1 MKRGA
6 RVGWLALAASVLLHA
21 ALFRGLAVHL
31 PTWER
36 AAEVPP
42 IEARL
47 VERAPAVA
55 PPAPVVAPP
64 APAPAPRR
72 RPNAAPPPVPLESV
86 PQTEA
91 PSEHIALQEAEAA
104 EEPASESDAADTA
117 DTAAEET
124 PSAPTPLDEMADQPP
139 PAADG
144 PPPLNPLP
152 PRIDMRFGV
161 HYGFASGEQTLL
173 WVSDGERYTLVSVA
187 SATGLAGI
195 FYRGRL
201 VQTSQGRVTPTGL
214 QPEEFW
220 DQRGDRRSSARF
232 DHAAAQVTVTPAR
245 GAPRH
250 LDGAGDAQDLLS
262 VLFQF
267 ALTAPPD
274 GPVRYTVFN
283 GKKLRPYAFESR
295 GEVMLDTALGPLR
308 TLHFARVGELDGR
321 FEVWLAIDRHY
332 LPVRVLRGDD
342 DGNVAELR
350 VLAITP

>member
-21 ALFRGLAVHL
+21 ALLGGLAVRL
-31 PTWER
+31 PSWELP
-36 AAEVPP
+36 AEAPP

-55 PPAPVVAPP
+55 PPAPAP
-64 APAPAPRR
+64 PAPAPRR
-72 RPNAAPPPVPLESV
+72 RPKAAPPPVPMESV
-86 PQTEA
+86 PHAEA
-91 PSEHIALQEAEAA
+91 PPERIVLQEAETA
-104 EEPASESDAADTA
+104 EEPEPESDAADA
-117 DTAAEET
+117 AAEET
-124 PSAPTPLDEMADQPP
+124 PRAPTPLDELADQPP

-232 DHAAAQVTVTPAR
+232 DHAAARVTVTPAR

-250 LDGAGDAQDLLS
+250 LDDAGDVQDLLS